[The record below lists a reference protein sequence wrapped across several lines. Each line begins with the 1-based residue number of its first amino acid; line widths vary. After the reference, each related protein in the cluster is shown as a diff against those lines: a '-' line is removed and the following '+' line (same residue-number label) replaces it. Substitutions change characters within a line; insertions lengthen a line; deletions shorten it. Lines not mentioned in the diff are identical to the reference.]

1 MVEGGDGSTD
11 FEIGA
16 GEAAARAGAYSALG
30 TECTTRPPAR
40 FIPRER
46 VSRPD
51 SGSENDILLRG
62 NEQRTKRLL

>member
-30 TECTTRPPAR
+30 TEYATSHRLDSFRANVGLVRIPDPRTTST
-40 FIPRER
+40 E
-46 VSRPD
+46 
-51 SGSENDILLRG
+51 G
-62 NEQRTKRLL
+62 